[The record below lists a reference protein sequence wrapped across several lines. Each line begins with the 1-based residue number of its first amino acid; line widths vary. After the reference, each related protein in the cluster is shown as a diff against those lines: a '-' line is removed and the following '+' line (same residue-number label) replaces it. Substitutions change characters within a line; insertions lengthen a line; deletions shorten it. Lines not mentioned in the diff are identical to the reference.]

1 MCVPCQEN
9 SEMSSLKQNQSR
21 AGEHLDGSV
30 EPYKEW
36 FGILYKSKSLFFPNW
51 VNNNI
56 NLVSQLLNSDGY
68 LYSYSEF
75 LNKYNIPVT
84 PREFAIVMDAIPCRA
99 FSLLK
104 GSARSQFSLSK
115 IHTFDTMLGE
125 ICFLSLSSGRNKRIR
140 QLFQAEITS
149 LPCIVSHWNGL
160 YDNIPWKKAW
170 TLSSKYLITNTVKEV
185 SYKLLHLFYPV
196 KLYIIYFFP
205 DTGSLCSFV
214 RLKMMSHLFW
224 ECTYT
229 NLFWKYFFIFVHAWV
244 YFCYIN
250 MSYLVVITL
259 LKKTTTNII
268 W

>member
-1 MCVPCQEN
+1 
-9 SEMSSLKQNQSR
+9 MSSLKQNQSR

-115 IHTFDTMLGE
+115 IHTFDTMLGK

-196 KLYIIYFFP
+196 KLYIICFFP

-214 RLKMMSHLFW
+214 RLKMMSHLF
-224 ECTYT
+224 
-229 NLFWKYFFIFVHAWV
+229 
-244 YFCYIN
+244 
-250 MSYLVVITL
+250 
-259 LKKTTTNII
+259 
-268 W
+268 